1 MKTKKNMNL
10 LKKNLLVLSLL
21 FIGVS
26 AFAQPQPPTHPQ
38 IEGQIG
44 NISNVGL
51 HRNSQQ
57 GAPIA
62 PATLLLLGL
71 GATAVGVKLHRN
83 SKKQ

>member
-26 AFAQPQPPTHPQ
+26 AFAQPQPPQNPQ
-38 IEGQIG
+38 IGD
-44 NISNVGL
+44 ISTVGL

-71 GATAVGVKLHRN
+71 GATAVGVKLHKN

>member
-1 MKTKKNMNL
+1 MNL

-21 FIGVS
+21 FVGVS
-26 AFAQPQPPTHPQ
+26 AFAQPQPPQNPQ
-38 IEGQIG
+38 IGD
-44 NISNVGL
+44 ISTVRL
-51 HRNSQQ
+51 HRNPQQ

-71 GATAVGVKLHRN
+71 GATAVGVKLHIN

>member
-1 MKTKKNMNL
+1 MNL

-26 AFAQPQPPTHPQ
+26 AFAQPQPPQTPQ
-38 IEGQIG
+38 G
-44 NISNVGL
+44 NNVLL

>member
-1 MKTKKNMNL
+1 MNL

-26 AFAQPQPPTHPQ
+26 AFAQPRPPQNPQ
-38 IEGQIG
+38 IGD
-44 NISNVGL
+44 ISTVRL

-71 GATAVGVKLHRN
+71 GATVVGVKLHIN

>member
-26 AFAQPQPPTHPQ
+26 AFAQPQPPQNPQ
-38 IEGQIG
+38 IGD
-44 NISNVGL
+44 ISTVGL

-71 GATAVGVKLHRN
+71 GATAVGVKLHIN